1 MSIKDLIKDKIFKCS
16 SLSRLI
22 NNNLTENFDLT
33 SEENDRKSNLKN
45 FEEIFNNN
53 YETELKAYLI
63 NNKSNKSKSIYN
75 NYEINNFNFFIICKT
90 ESDDNNN
97 LKIIN
102 SQKIRINQIINKD
115 NQKRG
120 RKRKRDN
127 MDENDNNDELKTHNK
142 FSDDN
147 LRKKCKNIVL
157 KNTLEFINE
166 KIKELFKDKIGYGK
180 FKKELKILDQ
190 EKKVK
195 STVTFDKSFIKKT
208 LKEIFSGDISARFF
222 NFPRNYNKIIIE
234 SLIEDSI
241 DERRK
246 FFIKLFNMTFI
257 DCLKYFRE
265 DKEALL
271 IGELNG
277 LKKISSI
284 KEELITE
291 HGNDYVDTF
300 INYLQNFEEI
310 INNKRGRKRRK
321 EKMKQKFN
329 LLVNKNMK

>member
-16 SLSRLI
+16 SLSRL
-22 NNNLTENFDLT
+22 NDNNLKENFDLA
-33 SEENDRKSNLKN
+33 SEENEKKSHFKN
-45 FEEIFNNN
+45 VEEIFNNN
-53 YETELKAYLI
+53 FETEWKTYMV
-63 NNKSNKSKSIYN
+63 NNKTNKTKNVYN
-75 NYEINNFNFFIICKT
+75 NYKITSFYLSIKCESKPDNINN
-90 ESDDNNN
+90 S
-97 LKIIN
+97 KIIN
-102 SQKIRINQIINKD
+102 SQKNIINDIINKD

-120 RKRKRDN
+120 RKRKREN
-127 MDENDNNDELKTHNK
+127 MDNNGNNDEQKTHNK

-157 KNTLEFINE
+157 KNTLEFINK
-166 KIKELFKDKIGYGK
+166 KIKELFKGKIGHGK

-195 STVTFDKSFIKKT
+195 STVTFDKSFINKT

-222 NFPRNYNKIIIE
+222 NFPRNHNKIIIE
-234 SLIEDSI
+234 SLLEDKD

-246 FFIKLFNMTFI
+246 YFIKLFGITFD

-284 KEELITE
+284 KEELIRE
-291 HGNDYVDTF
+291 HGSDYVETF
-300 INYLQNFEEI
+300 VNYLQNFEEI

-321 EKMKQKFN
+321 EKNETKFN

>member
-53 YETELKAYLI
+53 YETELKTYLM
-63 NNKSNKSKSIYN
+63 NNKSNKSKSISN

-90 ESDDNNN
+90 KSEDNNN

-102 SQKIRINQIINKD
+102 SQKIRINK
-115 NQKRG
+115 KRG

-127 MDENDNNDELKTHNK
+127 MDDNNNNDELKIHNK

-166 KIKELFKDKIGYGK
+166 KIKELFKDKVGHGK

-208 LKEIFSGDISARFF
+208 LKEIFSGDISVRFF
-222 NFPRNYNKIIIE
+222 NYPRNYNKILIE
-234 SLIEDSI
+234 SLLEDK
-241 DERRK
+241 DEERRK
-246 FFIKLFNMTFI
+246 YFIKLFDITFI

-271 IGELNG
+271 IGELHG

-291 HGNDYVDTF
+291 HGNEYFETF
-300 INYLQNFEEI
+300 VNYLHNFEEI
-310 INNKRGRKRRK
+310 INNKRGRKRSK
-321 EKMKQKFN
+321 EKNEIKI
-329 LLVNKNMK
+329 